1 MAARM
6 KRVVVL
12 LAALGLMAGALV
24 LGKYVLWP
32 EQPDKNI
39 TENLDVDLSLHGV
52 RLSQGRDGR
61 KTWDLEAAGAS
72 YAEAGDELILTDPL
86 ITYWGES
93 DGAPIRVMAPKGQV
107 WQKKDRARMWEGVNA
122 SQGDYQMREHF
133 LDYEGQN
140 RTLVLTGEVEIQGKT
155 MQGRTDLLTY
165 FLQSG
170 DFLAQGNVRVTLN

>member
-1 MAARM
+1 M

-72 YAEAGDELILTDPL
+72 
-86 ITYWGES
+86 
-93 DGAPIRVMAPKGQV
+93 
-107 WQKKDRARMWEGVNA
+107 
-122 SQGDYQMREHF
+122 
-133 LDYEGQN
+133 
-140 RTLVLTGEVEIQGKT
+140 
-155 MQGRTDLLTY
+155 
-165 FLQSG
+165 
-170 DFLAQGNVRVTLN
+170 